1 MLLLQ
6 RGFDLSL
13 FGRARPIGDA
23 LDALGFSPAG
33 AWSVARRLRSRYSGP
48 LLRVRRS
55 SDNAEQDIGYRGD
68 GALDSAALLAFC
80 GAGSGFAAKVY
91 DQGGGAYDM
100 VQATAGSQPRIV
112 NSGALDTMGAA
123 GRPALNFIGG
133 TRCLDNAAF
142 SYGPAATVNAA
153 AVTVDAGGDVGN
165 AIAGNPTANNGRVRL
180 VGDARALLGA
190 SADAFG
196 TSFAAGTAVSVSAAV
211 AGVGAGVAGRVRVNG
226 AQQSGA
232 STTTRGAP
240 SAGASIG
247 AFAPGNPGAFSGK
260 VAEVIAWQANVSDAV
275 LSVLERDQGRHFGI
289 AVA

>member
-112 NSGALDTMGAA
+112 NSGALDTIGTQS
-123 GRPALNFIGG
+123 RPALTFPGG
-133 TRCLDNAAF
+133 SRYVDNSAF
-142 SYGPAATVNAA
+142 THGAAATVNAVA
-153 AVTVDAGGDVGN
+153 ATVDVAGDVGN
-165 AIAGNPTANNGRVRL
+165 AICGNPTANNGRVRI
-180 VGDARALLGA
+180 VGDGRAILGQ
-190 SADAFG
+190 SSDVIG
-196 TSFAAGTAVSVSAAV
+196 SSLMAATTTVLSAAV
-211 AGVGAGVAGRVRVNG
+211 AGVGSGVAARMRSSGSQTG
-226 AQQSGA
+226 AG
-232 STTTRGAP
+232 TVTRGAP

-247 AFAPGNPGAFSGK
+247 AFAPGNPGAFGGK